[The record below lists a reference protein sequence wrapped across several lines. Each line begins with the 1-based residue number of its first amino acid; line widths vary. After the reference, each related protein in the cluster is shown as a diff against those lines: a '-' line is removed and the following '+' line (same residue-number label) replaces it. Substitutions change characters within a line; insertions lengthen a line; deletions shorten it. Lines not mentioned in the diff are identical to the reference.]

1 MTINEKMKSVVDAMP
16 EISDFYYADPANVIA
31 NEKVGA
37 TPLFRLLRSSD
48 GFGANNV
55 GETYNQNETLM
66 FTKIMDRTPIG
77 NDEENA
83 ENELI
88 KSALTFLAKFEKL
101 AEITVNP
108 VVRWG
113 RRSATNYSLGLI
125 VEITIYKTFITVG
138 ECVTGYYLPD
148 KLNDRQC

>member
-48 GFGANNV
+48 GFGSNDI
-55 GETYNQNETLM
+55 GEAYNQNETLM
-66 FTKIMDRTPIG
+66 FTKVMDRTPLG
-77 NDEENA
+77 NDEEKA

-88 KSALTFLAKFEKL
+88 KSALTFLAKFSKL
-101 AEITVNP
+101 AKTTVNP

-113 RRSATNYSLGLI
+113 RRSATTYSLGLI
-125 VEITIYKTFITVG
+125 VEITIDKAFLTVG
-138 ECVTGYYLPD
+138 DCVTGYYLPD
-148 KLNDRQC
+148 KLSDQQC

>member
-16 EISDFYYADPANVIA
+16 EISDFYYADPVNVIA

-48 GFGANNV
+48 GFGSNNI
-55 GETYNQNETLM
+55 GEAYNQNETLM
-66 FTKIMDRTPIG
+66 FTKVMDRTPLG
-77 NDEENA
+77 DDEENA

-88 KSALTFLAKFEKL
+88 KSALTFLAKFSKL
-101 AEITVNP
+101 AKITVNP

-113 RRSATNYSLGLI
+113 RRSATTYSLGLI
-125 VEITIYKTFITVG
+125 IEFTIDKTFLNVG

-148 KLNDRQC
+148 KLNDQQC